1 MSNGFEPGGPRRTQA
16 EREIDD
22 IRIRAGLRRLDARL
36 LGGKPG
42 VLGYSMLSG
51 RAFRIVQDSDL
62 TLESILAL
70 KERGLVRDL
79 VRCGPKT
86 AKLLVEW
93 AEAETRLQ
101 EKE

>member
-1 MSNGFEPGGPRRTQA
+1 MSNEFEPGGPRRTQA

-42 VLGYSMLSG
+42 VLGYSMLSV

-79 VRCGPKT
+79 GRCGPKT
-86 AKLLVEW
+86 DKLRLEW